1 MSKAKSKS
9 VANVKTAVRT
19 SLLNGVGAQ
28 ADVREAEHVLNVKR
42 EGMYVCGIRAGIQAG
57 SAEVFTDVIETLED
71 DFRANKRGIA
81 DKYNVPQAKVSKTG
95 KPKVDKDG
103 KPVYIVPSALRTMK
117 SVVLSAYAYRID
129 LGTEAAPSSFSAVR
143 TAIAAAKDAE
153 AKAAR
158 TPDDEARDVIAG
170 ALDACKA
177 HLAGIA
183 GKKAMTAAL
192 KLVQELSKALEG
204 MNEKAA

>member
-1 MSKAKSKS
+1 MAKSKS
-9 VANVKTAVRT
+9 KSESTVKTAVRN

-42 EGMYVCGIRAGIQAG
+42 EGMYTCGIRAGIQAG
-57 SAEVFTDVIETLED
+57 NADVFTDVIETLEA
-71 DFRANKRGIA
+71 DFRANRRGIA

-153 AKAAR
+153 TKANR
-158 TPDDEARDVIAG
+158 TPDDEARDVIAS

-177 HLAGIA
+177 HLSGIA

-204 MNEKAA
+204 MHEKAA